1 MGNASG
7 KALPFT
13 PQNRVDSFRHASVW
27 QVYDG
32 VSTSDANS
40 RVLIFRHDKRSN
52 PPPRPIDTACAQNA
66 LKRLRMMRHPHVL
79 KFIVRPERRVRAT
92 AARAPRAPSHAIS
105 PSRSRARRL
114 RPPPPPRRM
123 ASTMTRPC

>member
-13 PQNRVDSFRHASVW
+13 PQNRVDGFRHPSVW

-32 VSTSDANS
+32 VSTADAHA
-40 RVLIFRHDKRSN
+40 RVLIFRHDKKSS
-52 PPPRPIDTACAQNA
+52 PPPRPIDTLCAQNS

-79 KFIVRPERRVRAT
+79 KFIVRQERQRRCRVRASWCR
-92 AARAPRAPSHAIS
+92 AHRAPPPTLPTHAP
-105 PSRSRARRL
+105 PS
-114 RPPPPPRRM
+114 
-123 ASTMTRPC
+123 T